1 MAVGIFPPRRRN
13 YVSCLFNRDYIMYHK
28 NAGSYDEIPDGM
40 KRYINNYG
48 CHFNKKLCEEA
59 VSRMYKD
66 VNGRKEYIK
75 PYTKEDVDGMLEAY
89 GVKVKRN
96 KLYDAVY
103 VANMCQADFLGKSV
117 PTEEHLCKYV
127 RDVLDD
133 ADAEEGYVFNR
144 FYADTIFMN
153 NPIEW
158 DDMV

>member
-1 MAVGIFPPRRRN
+1 MLAAT
-13 YVSCLFNRDYIMYHK
+13 FNLNIMYHK

-66 VNGRKEYIK
+66 INGRKEYIK
-75 PYTKEDVDGMLEAY
+75 PYTKEDVDGMLEGY
-89 GVKVKRN
+89 GIKLKRD

-117 PTEEHLCKYV
+117 PTEEHLAKYV
-127 RDVLDD
+127 KDVIDD
-133 ADAEEGYVFNR
+133 ADAEEGYIFNR
-144 FYADTIFMN
+144 FYADTIFMD

-158 DDMV
+158 DDMI

>member
-1 MAVGIFPPRRRN
+1 MLQFLLRGGNWHTAYFNTIF
-13 YVSCLFNRDYIMYHK
+13 IMYST

-48 CHFNKKLCEEA
+48 CHFNKKLCQEA
-59 VSRMYKD
+59 SSRMYKD

-75 PYTKEDVDGMLEAY
+75 PYTKEDVDGMLEGY
-89 GVKVKRN
+89 GIKLKRD

-117 PTEEHLCKYV
+117 PTEEHLAKYIK
-127 RDVLDD
+127 DVIDD

-144 FYADTIFMN
+144 FYADTIFMD
-153 NPIEW
+153 NPIDW
-158 DDMV
+158 DDMI